1 MKKDHNKKRKIRKK
15 IYHNKRYKHKS
26 DAYKYK
32 VMSKYLNNIFE
43 KKRKKNGGKR
53 K

>member
-15 IYHNKRYKHKS
+15 IYHNKRYQHKS
-26 DAYKYK
+26 EKYKYK
-32 VMSKYLNNIFE
+32 AMSKYLNYVFE
-43 KKRKKNGGKR
+43 RKKNGGKR